1 MLAIANYTPKRR
13 KIDITI
19 SQYQLQDRGEEGE
32 GLLGGRNQEES
43 EPKSANMDIQDDK
56 KLRIHNY
63 PLRKPRARERHRAR
77 NNA

>member
-19 SQYQLQDRGEEGE
+19 SRYHLQDREEEGG
-32 GLLGGRNQEES
+32 GLLGERNQEES
-43 EPKSANMDIQDDK
+43 KPKSANMDIQDDK

-63 PLRKPRARERHRAR
+63 PLRNPRAREHHRA
-77 NNA
+77 

>member
-1 MLAIANYTPKRR
+1 MLAIANYTLKIR

-32 GLLGGRNQEES
+32 GLLGGKNQEES
-43 EPKSANMDIQDDK
+43 NPKSANMDIQDDM

-63 PLRKPRARERHRAR
+63 PLRNPRARERHRAR
-77 NNA
+77 NNT